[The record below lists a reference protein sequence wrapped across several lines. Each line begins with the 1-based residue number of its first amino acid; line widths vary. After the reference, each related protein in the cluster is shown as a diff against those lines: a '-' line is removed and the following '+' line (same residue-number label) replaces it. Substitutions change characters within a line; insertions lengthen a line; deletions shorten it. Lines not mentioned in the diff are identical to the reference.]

1 MQNKQGTPDPSC
13 PQSQTPEV
21 SSSKNFEN
29 SIFINPKHIYQKVE
43 IQIPQNPHVLLVRR
57 PGHDPILD
65 NLFEQSIKLLASKD
79 CNIYTEM
86 KILDGN
92 QTTLFIKEQSINKIQ
107 LIITLGGDGTVIWA
121 ANLFDGITVPPI
133 LAFNMG
139 SLGFIAKYPASSLIE
154 VLNIVIGSQNVFI
167 DLHSK
172 LNYQVFDGENILTGS
187 CINEVCIDRGTN
199 GSLIELEVY
208 LNDEYCTTA
217 IGDGLLIATP
227 NGSTAYSL
235 SAGGSIV
242 HCAIPSI
249 LITPLCPHSLSFR
262 PLIVPDSV
270 IIKLKVPEDSRH
282 MPWFNIDGSNKRKIN
297 LGAVIEI
304 KTSEFCI
311 PCKLYL
317 DVVLDDNF
325 SNWIGRLRDI
335 LGWNDRRRQKALRH
349 PPML

>member
-1 MQNKQGTPDPSC
+1 MENKQGILDNPYS
-13 PQSQTPEV
+13 QNQTPNL
-21 SSSKNFEN
+21 SSIRNLEN
-29 SIFINPKHIYQKVE
+29 SVFINTKHIYQKVK
-43 IQIPQNPHVLLVRR
+43 IQIPQNPHVLLIRR

-65 NLFEQSIKLLASKD
+65 SLFEQTIKLLISKD
-79 CNIYTEM
+79 CNVYTEM

-92 QTTLFIKEQSINKIQ
+92 QTNLFIKEQNINKIQ
-107 LIITLGGDGTVIWA
+107 LVITLGGDGTVIWA
-121 ANLFDGITVPPI
+121 VNLFDGKTVPPI

-139 SLGFIAKYPASSLIE
+139 SLGFIAKYPASSIIE
-154 VLNIVIGSQNVFI
+154 VINTVLESENIFI

-172 LNYQVFDGENILTGS
+172 LTYTIYEGENILTGT
-187 CINEVCIDRGTN
+187 CINEVCIDRGIN

-208 LNDEYCTTA
+208 LNDEYCTVA

-249 LITPLCPHSLSFR
+249 LITPICPHSLSFR
-262 PLIVPDSV
+262 PIIVPDSV
-270 IIKLKVPEDSRH
+270 IIKLKVPEDSRYL
-282 MPWFNIDGSNKRKIN
+282 PWFNIDGLNKRKIS

-304 KTSEFCI
+304 RLSEFCI
-311 PCKLYL
+311 PY
-317 DVVLDDNF
+317 VALDDGY

-335 LGWNDRRRQKALRH
+335 LGWNNRQRQKSLKN
-349 PPML
+349 PSTL